1 MKSLALSFV
10 FVVILVSPAFAWEAC
25 CGAPS
30 GPTSGFG
37 GYSNP
42 APNPPQ
48 SIYMQQVDPGTELYS
63 NPNNPTQG
71 GIIQQV
77 GPGTSITTPNN
88 GSPPVVC
95 QQNGP
100 MTMCQ

>member
-1 MKSLALSFV
+1 MKSILLAFGLV
-10 FVVILVSPAFAWEAC
+10 LVLVSPVFAWY
-25 CGAPS
+25 GDSPPIPGPS
-30 GPTSGFG
+30 SGFG
-37 GYSNP
+37 GAP

-48 SIYMQQVDPGTELYS
+48 SLWMQQVGPNTEIYQ
-63 NPNNPTQG
+63 NPYNPSQG
-71 GIIQQV
+71 GIVQQV

-100 MTMCQ
+100 MTVCQ

>member
-1 MKSLALSFV
+1 MKTLALSFA
-10 FVVILVSPAFAWEAC
+10 FVALLTSSAYTWDNYGVPP
-25 CGAPS
+25 APS
-30 GPTSGFG
+30 SGFE
-37 GYSNP
+37 GYSSP
-42 APNPPQ
+42 TPNPPQ
-48 SIYMQQVDPGTELYS
+48 SLWMQQVGPNTELYQ

-88 GSPPVVC
+88 GSPSVVC